1 MPRPRCRE
9 SGRRAGP
16 RLRPETPTRW
26 RAAARGTPPRAAT
39 LPRAARRPRRPSGL
53 RGAAPSRA
61 APPAPAGAQT
71 ARPAPARARGIGD
84 RGDGGAPDQPALH
97 RAPHPRRGG
106 GLPPFRDHRGRQQA
120 EPDHEQVV
128 QERYEEQQRPPRRPA
143 RVRRTPHRH
152 AEPDP
157 QERQRPQRQPEHH
170 AGGHTAQRALLQQR
184 YRIEI
189 VGGAPQPAG
198 VGPDDRGVH
207 GVLEQQQGGAA
218 SDVRAPVHALRESEP
233 QAQIARQDAF
243 ASSSSFF
250 RASTSLCAT
259 SGGTSW
265 YTWNFWRYV
274 PRPWVSE
281 CSTVAYLSSSA
292 SGTWVFTLVR
302 RPSFSVPR
310 ICPRRDDRSPIT
322 AP

>member
-1 MPRPRCRE
+1 MFH
-9 SGRRAGP
+9 
-16 RLRPETPTRW
+16 
-26 RAAARGTPPRAAT
+26 ARYTK
-39 LPRAARRPRRPSGL
+39 
-53 RGAAPSRA
+53 
-61 APPAPAGAQT
+61 
-71 ARPAPARARGIGD
+71 
-84 RGDGGAPDQPALH
+84 
-97 RAPHPRRGG
+97 
-106 GLPPFRDHRGRQQA
+106 
-120 EPDHEQVV
+120 
-128 QERYEEQQRPPRRPA
+128 RYLYFHFFFLMIRRPPRSTLFPYTTLFR
-143 RVRRTPHRH
+143 
-152 AEPDP
+152 
-157 QERQRPQRQPEHH
+157 
-170 AGGHTAQRALLQQR
+170 
-184 YRIEI
+184 
-189 VGGAPQPAG
+189 
-198 VGPDDRGVH
+198 
-207 GVLEQQQGGAA
+207 
-218 SDVRAPVHALRESEP
+218 SRESEP

>member
-9 SGRRAGP
+9 SGRQAGP

-71 ARPAPARARGIGD
+71 ARPAPSGTAAPSRAARSPARTRPHTSPPPPRGGTRARDRTRPRPRRRTSPRSRARARS
-84 RGDGGAPDQPALH
+84 
-97 RAPHPRRGG
+97 
-106 GLPPFRDHRGRQQA
+106 
-120 EPDHEQVV
+120 
-128 QERYEEQQRPPRRPA
+128 PPRRPA

-157 QERQRPQRQPEHH
+157 QERQRPQRQSEHH